1 MKKSKARCARQYK
14 DECMLARMHECIML
28 SALAIRVSN

>member
-14 DECMLARMHECIML
+14 DECMLARMHECIM
-28 SALAIRVSN
+28 